1 MFGVTKDFIGKPA
14 PPNYVAGLG
23 RGATGFTTRSD
34 IGPAREASAD
44 FPVGDVK
51 AKTEGEDDEEQYQD
65 PDNEVGLFSAA
76 PYEEDDEEAD
86 RVWDMIDARMDERR
100 KARREARE
108 KEELAKFRQERPK
121 ISQQFSD
128 LKRQLSSLDEEE
140 WASIPEV
147 GDLVGKSRK
156 KSKIPERFTPLPD
169 TVLAAARDQAQ
180 HNTTTTI
187 QDDNSGMLTDFKEIG
202 QARDKVL
209 GLKLDQASSDS
220 TSGQTTIDPKGYL
233 TDLNSVALKTATEIG
248 DIKKARLLLS
258 SVITTN
264 PKHAPG
270 WIAAARLEEA
280 AGRPVH
286 ARTTIAKGC
295 IQCPKN
301 EDVWLE
307 SARLNTVENAKI
319 ILADAVRSIPQSVKI
334 WLRAVNLETDNKNK
348 KKVLRRAL
356 EFIPNSVKLWR
367 TAINMEDNPEDAK
380 VLLSRA
386 VELVPLSVE
395 LWLAL
400 ARLETYNNAKRVLN
414 KALATIPTSHEIWIA
429 AARLQ
434 EEQGEKEMVEKIIIA
449 AVKKLSKVGAV
460 MTREQ
465 WLKEAEK
472 AESNGSVLTCQ
483 AIVKVTIGLGL
494 DEEDEEDLES
504 IWMDDAE
511 ACTNHGS
518 IETAR
523 AIYAHALKTFPGHK
537 SIWQQAAFLEKNH
550 GSPESLEELLKRAVK
565 YCPQAE
571 VLWLMGAKERWMAG
585 DVDGAR
591 MILKEAFEANP
602 NSEQI
607 WLAAV
612 KVESENQEYDR
623 ARRLLE
629 NARKQSGTER
639 VWMKSVMLE
648 RQMGDYSQ
656 CMALLEQG
664 LALYPTF
671 DKLWMIKGQVENTD
685 LGNTTAA
692 RETYNKAV
700 KHCPKSVP
708 LWIQL
713 AQLEEKMDM
722 VTKARNTLEKA
733 RFTNPKVPELWVE
746 AIRIENRANNPAA
759 AKVVAA
765 KALQECPS
773 SGSVWTEAI
782 FMEPRPQRKARSVD
796 ALKKCEHDP
805 IIVITVARLFWNDRK
820 IEKARNWFQ
829 KAVQIDPDQGDS
841 FAWWYK
847 FELQHGVEEQQE
859 LVIKRCVQAEPHH
872 GEHWQAI
879 SKDIKNIGKKTDEL
893 LKLCAASLDS

>member
-14 PPNYVAGLG
+14 PANYVAGLG

-44 FPVGDVK
+44 FPVGDLK
-51 AKTEGEDDEEQYQD
+51 SKTDGDDDDGQYQD

-108 KEELAKFRQERPK
+108 QQELEKFRQERPK

-128 LKRQLSSLDEEE
+128 LKRQLSTLDEDE
-140 WASIPEV
+140 WAAIPEV

-156 KSKIPERFTPLPD
+156 KSKIPEKFTPLPD
-169 TVLAAARDQAQ
+169 TVLAATRDQGQ
-180 HNTTTTI
+180 YSNTAAD
-187 QDDNSGMLTDFKEIG
+187 DDNSGMLTDFKEIG

-220 TSGQTTIDPKGYL
+220 ASGQTTIDPKGYL

-248 DIKKARLLLS
+248 DIKKARLLLN

-286 ARTTIAKGC
+286 ARNTIAKGC
-295 IQCPKN
+295 AQCPKN

-307 SARLNTVENAKI
+307 SARLNTVDNAKI

-367 TAINMEDNPEDAK
+367 TAINMEENPDDAK

-400 ARLETYNNAKRVLN
+400 ARLETYANAKRVLN
-414 KALATIPTSHEIWIA
+414 KALTVIPTSHEIWIA

-434 EEQGEKEMVEKIIIA
+434 EEQGDKSTVDKLIA
-449 AVKKLSKVGAV
+449 NAVVKLNKVGAV
-460 MTREQ
+460 MTRDQ

-494 DEEDEEDLES
+494 DEEMDEDLES

-511 ACTNHGS
+511 SCTQNGS

-523 AIYAHALKTFPGHK
+523 AIYAHALKSFPGHK

-565 YCPQAE
+565 YCPQSE
-571 VLWLMGAKERWMAG
+571 VLWLMGAKEKWMAG

-591 MILKEAFEANP
+591 MILEEAFKANP

-612 KVESENQEYDR
+612 KVESENQEYVR
-623 ARRLLE
+623 ARGLLE
-629 NARKQSGTER
+629 IARKQSGTER

-648 RQMGDYSQ
+648 RQMGDYDQ
-656 CMALLEQG
+656 CLTLLDQG

-671 DKLWMIKGQVENTD
+671 DKLWMIKGQVENLD
-685 LGNTTAA
+685 LDKTTAA

-700 KHCPKSVP
+700 KHCPKSIP

-713 AQLEEKMDM
+713 AQLEEKLDM

-733 RFTNPKVPELWVE
+733 RFSNPKVPELWVE
-746 AIRIENRANNPAA
+746 AIRIENRANNSAA

-773 SGSVWTEAI
+773 SGAIWTEAI
-782 FMEPRPQRKARSVD
+782 QMEPRPQRKARSVD

-805 IIVITVARLFWNDRK
+805 IIVTTVARLFWNDRK

-847 FELQHGVEEQQE
+847 FELQHGAQEQQE
-859 LVIKRCVQAEPHH
+859 LVIKRCIQAEPHH
-872 GEHWQAI
+872 GERWQAV
-879 SKDIKNIGKKTDEL
+879 SKNIKNIGMKPDAI
-893 LKLCAASLDS
+893 LKLCALSLDL